1 MQNHEENNMAD
12 LDIGELFSIGLNAGE
27 IVSMSEVEYRE
38 DRLREQS
45 RPKNSSSLNAKRV

>member
-1 MQNHEENNMAD
+1 MAD